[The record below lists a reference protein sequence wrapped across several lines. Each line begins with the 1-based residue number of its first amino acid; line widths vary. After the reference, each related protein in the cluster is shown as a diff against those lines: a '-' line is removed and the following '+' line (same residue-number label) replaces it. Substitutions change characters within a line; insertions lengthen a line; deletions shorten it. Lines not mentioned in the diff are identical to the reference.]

1 VVSARPLKQSKKNM
15 VHPAAAVTTAHV
27 PIRALSSKVAAGA
40 SGSKGAASAKKAVM
54 SICKHCIAAIGAMA
68 VASSEESQESSPHG
82 RAAWDSMAEI
92 MSRLEPRDQSS
103 WASLPGSVPRLEPE
117 APLQVTAPL
126 DIGGGSVL
134 DVTTTITTG

>member
-15 VHPAAAVTTAHV
+15 VHPAAAVTTARV

-82 RAAWDSMAEI
+82 RVAWDSMAEI

-134 DVTTTITTG
+134 DVTTTVATG